1 MDDRSEVNIDSLCGW
16 CWAAVPAQE
25 EKKEVKSDAD
35 TSDQA

>member
-25 EKKEVKSDAD
+25 EKKEGDKSEAIHGME
-35 TSDQA
+35 